1 MKKYLDY
8 IIENDLYDI
17 VLYSS
22 DGDDI
27 TPEHMNI
34 IKQGYYTLLHNSL
47 VHSDRLGHTG
57 LLSNDDVYRVF
68 HIRPYPW
75 HLQTASR
82 GLVIEVW
89 VDADVYLRTIRD
101 IKINQLLC

>member
-34 IKQGYYTLLHNSL
+34 IKQRYYTLLHNSL
-47 VHSDRLGHTG
+47 VHSRTDAAFFREGG
-57 LLSNDDVYRVF
+57 SLSNDGVYRVF
-68 HIRPYPW
+68 HI
-75 HLQTASR
+75 QTASR
-82 GLVIEVW
+82 AIEVW